1 MESLNKQIEK
11 IEEVAEQISDV
22 VTLIEE
28 DFTIHLQSRELMS
41 FRTNQEIIEISKGGK
56 VGLMR
61 WDCKILI
68 PPTFDA
74 IRSYYKAADTI
85 IVERIT
91 KSNPIEKKVGAVSF
105 DGTIILE
112 VKYDEITYMDSE
124 RYVVRLNNQYAVI
137 GHNGE
142 VFIQFGTYDYIDNF
156 VRGLSR
162 VKKDNKWGLIN
173 KYGCEILSPEFDDI
187 WKIKDG
193 MATTKVLY
201 QGEEFYLLI
210 DKCPSEMRDPM
221 DNWIWRNDTQIL
233 FKYKNQKYKKLE
245 YPEIDVYDLEEER
258 KRWIKKEIERREW
271 EKEVRSMRLDVFEGD
286 EDLYNEWNL
295 NS

>member
-1 MESLNKQIEK
+1 M
-11 IEEVAEQISDV
+11 
-22 VTLIEE
+22 
-28 DFTIHLQSRELMS
+28 
-41 FRTNQEIIEISKGGK
+41 
-56 VGLMR
+56 
-61 WDCKILI
+61 
-68 PPTFDA
+68 
-74 IRSYYKAADTI
+74 
-85 IVERIT
+85 
-91 KSNPIEKKVGAVSF
+91 
-105 DGTIILE
+105 
-112 VKYDEITYMDSE
+112 
-124 RYVVRLNNQYAVI
+124 
-137 GHNGE
+137 
-142 VFIQFGTYDYIDNF
+142 
-156 VRGLSR
+156 
-162 VKKDNKWGLIN
+162 
-173 KYGCEILSPEFDDI
+173 SPEFDDI

-221 DNWIWRNDTQIL
+221 DNWIWRDDTQIL